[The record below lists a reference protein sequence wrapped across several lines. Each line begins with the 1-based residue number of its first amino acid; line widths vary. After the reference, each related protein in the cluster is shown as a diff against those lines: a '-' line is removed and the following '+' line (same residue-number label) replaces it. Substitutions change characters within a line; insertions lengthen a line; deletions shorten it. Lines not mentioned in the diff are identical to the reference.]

1 VAILEGLNCGFDL
14 IFYVKVTF
22 YDQALVL
29 EAFVLTVA
37 TTMALTMYTLQ
48 SKKDYSSWGAGY
60 VLFLKCH
67 LQKGASLTL
76 SNDSLEDS
84 KFIFPL
90 LLRNQSCTFM

>member
-1 VAILEGLNCGFDL
+1 VAILVGLNGRFDL
-14 IFYVKVTF
+14 IFLCVKVTF

-60 VLFLKCH
+60 VLFL
-67 LQKGASLTL
+67 
-76 SNDSLEDS
+76 
-84 KFIFPL
+84 
-90 LLRNQSCTFM
+90 